1 MIILIEGAR
10 NSGKTFL
17 VDKLENASKYKFP
30 FPYWFDELNLQND
43 SRECHN
49 FGLSKEILFHELN
62 RDGFLKHVCLD
73 RGIFT
78 VLVWGVME
86 ERISL
91 DEALNQLKLFINE
104 GLFRNVK
111 VIYVTGINPT
121 KRGVKDFWSDE
132 NYENEAK
139 LYEFFFSALSKDPM
153 GKNFEINRV
162 HNNFDLESIERFKE
176 TYYNKCAE

>member
-17 VDKLENASKYKFP
+17 VDKLESASRYKFP
-30 FPYWFDELNLQND
+30 FPYWFDKLGLENN
-43 SRECHN
+43 SKECHN
-49 FGLSKEILFHELN
+49 FGLSKEIIFHELN
-62 RDGFLKHVCLD
+62 RDGHLNHVLLD

-86 ERISL
+86 KRITL
-91 DEALNQLKLFINE
+91 EEALKQLKYFIEE

-111 VIYVTGINPT
+111 VIYVTGTNPN
-121 KRGVKDFWSDE
+121 KRSVKDFWTDDNSAE
-132 NYENEAK
+132 EAR
-139 LYEFFFSALSKDPM
+139 LYEIFFTALLQDPIGKDL
-153 GKNFEINRV
+153 KVYRV
-162 HNNFDLESIERFKE
+162 HNNFNPESIEQFKQ